1 MKGGLA
7 RLLTTFQLL
16 TLMISFAALIVTSFG
31 VIIALLNVVQNK
43 K

>member
-1 MKGGLA
+1 MRGGPT

-16 TLMISFAALIVTSFG
+16 TIMISFGALIVTSFG
-31 VIIALLNVVQNK
+31 VIIALFNVVQNK